1 MEKTVLAIGVVLV
14 VVALMIVRRVY
25 GEPLRARRLLLAP
38 VIELAIGGY
47 QIATHGGLPAGEWLS
62 LALTG
67 AVSLGLGAARG
78 GTVQLFERRG
88 VLWQRYRLRTFLV
101 WVGAF
106 VARFGVRALLAALGV
121 TTAAASVSSLV
132 SGGRP
137 HFSAALIGTLLIT
150 SGLGFLGES
159 LVLTPRALATGVP
172 MQASG
177 SGGSSLL
184 GILDGVRGDDRPV
197 GGARRRR

>member
-1 MEKTVLAIGVVLV
+1 
-14 VVALMIVRRVY
+14 
-25 GEPLRARRLLLAP
+25 
-38 VIELAIGGY
+38 
-47 QIATHGGLPAGEWLS
+47 
-62 LALTG
+62 
-67 AVSLGLGAARG
+67 
-78 GTVQLFERRG
+78 
-88 VLWQRYRLRTFLV
+88 V

-121 TTAAASVSSLV
+121 TTAAASVSSLA

-184 GILDGVRGDDRPV
+184 GILDGVRGGDRPV

>member
-1 MEKTVLAIGVVLV
+1 MGKAVLAVGVVLV
-14 VVALMIVRRVY
+14 VVALMIARRVY
-25 GEPLRARRLLLAP
+25 GEPLKVRRLLLAP
-38 VIELAIGGY
+38 LFELAIGGY

-67 AVSLGLGAARG
+67 ALSLGLGAARG
-78 GTVQLFERRG
+78 ATVELFERRG
-88 VLWQRYRLRTFLV
+88 VLWQRYRLRTFGV
-101 WVGAF
+101 WLAAF
-106 VARFGVRALLAALGV
+106 VARFGVRALLAVLGV
-121 TTAAASVSSLV
+121 TTAAASISSLA
-132 SGGRP
+132 SGGKP

-172 MQASG
+172 LQPSG
-177 SGGSSLL
+177 RTGSPLL
-184 GILDGVRGDDRPV
+184 AILDGVRGGDRPA